1 MFGHKF
7 LCLLLALLCSCSS
20 TVHAPA
26 PLEQLASSSLLSF
39 RDDLDQTSLRTAVL
53 HSLAALQN
61 RRDGEMLAVA
71 GQRVT
76 VAQVRESLASFLT
89 ILERGGDV
97 QAALNR
103 NFSVYRVTTPL

>member
-7 LCLLLALLCSCSS
+7 LYLLLALLCSCSS
-20 TVHAPA
+20 TIHAPA
-26 PLEQLASSSLLSF
+26 PLEQLASSALPSF
-39 RDDLDQTSLRTAVL
+39 RDDLDQASLKTAVL

-61 RRDGEMLAVA
+61 KRDSETLAVA

-76 VAQVRESLASFLT
+76 VAHVRESLTSFLS

-97 QAALNR
+97 QAA
-103 NFSVYRVTTPL
+103 

>member
-26 PLEQLASSSLLSF
+26 PLEPLASSSLPPF
-39 RDDLDQTSLRTAVL
+39 RDDLDRDSLKAAVL
-53 HSLAALQN
+53 HSLAALRN
-61 RRDGEMLAVA
+61 KRESETLAVA

-76 VAQVRESLASFLT
+76 VGQIRESLVSFLS
-89 ILERGGDV
+89 ILEKGGDV

-103 NFSVYRVTTPL
+103 NFSVYRVITP